1 MTGVERNADV
11 VVLASY
17 APLFARVGYA
27 QWSPD
32 MIWFDET
39 KAYGTPSYFVQ
50 KLYGENMGTV
60 PLAMDGQ
67 EKELRKE
74 QVYANV
80 SLDERTGDLILKVV
94 NHNDCEKTLELDL
107 GSFRAA
113 GTAKNVILTGEGE
126 DAYNCIEH
134 PDSVKLSEC
143 ESNAADGIV
152 LPANSFVVTRIPTVR

>member
-1 MTGVERNADV
+1 
-11 VVLASY
+11 
-17 APLFARVGYA
+17 
-27 QWSPD
+27 

-60 PLAMDGQ
+60 TLAMDGQ

-94 NHNDCEKTLELDL
+94 NHNDCEKSARARSGQLP
-107 GSFRAA
+107 GSRNGKERDFDRR
-113 GTAKNVILTGEGE
+113 G
-126 DAYNCIEH
+126 
-134 PDSVKLSEC
+134 
-143 ESNAADGIV
+143 
-152 LPANSFVVTRIPTVR
+152 